1 MRVRQKGA
9 TTVEF
14 AFVGALFFI
23 VLFGVIEVGRAL
35 FVWNT
40 LTEAT
45 RRGARVAAVCDINN
59 SAIKRATVFGT
70 SADPDNSPVIGG
82 LTTSDV
88 QLTYLDQNGTKIDS
102 PGSGINFNTA
112 IRYVRVAITGYQHTL
127 LIPYLSR
134 ILLPPSFETTLPRE
148 SLGVCRDWSEG
159 TFSVC
164 CPPFPP

>member
-88 QLTYLDQNGTKIDS
+88 QLTYLDQNG
-102 PGSGINFNTA
+102 
-112 IRYVRVAITGYQHTL
+112 
-127 LIPYLSR
+127 
-134 ILLPPSFETTLPRE
+134 
-148 SLGVCRDWSEG
+148 SLGIAGV
-159 TFSVC
+159 
-164 CPPFPP
+164 